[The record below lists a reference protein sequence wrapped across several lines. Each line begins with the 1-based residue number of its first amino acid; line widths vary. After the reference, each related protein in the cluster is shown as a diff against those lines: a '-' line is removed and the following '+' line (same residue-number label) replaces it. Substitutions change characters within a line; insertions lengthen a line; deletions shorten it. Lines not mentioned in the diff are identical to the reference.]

1 MICSCFNYREKSSSL
16 YCICEKKPIKQ
27 RNISDWYH
35 GRVAPSI
42 FHEVLLNVLDKFE
55 IKNFD
60 RVKVILEKKIA
71 ARKET
76 KKEEALH
83 QKLPNGVKQT
93 NHLLLKP

>member
-1 MICSCFNYREKSSSL
+1 MK
-16 YCICEKKPIKQ
+16 KKPIKQ
-27 RNISDWYH
+27 RNIGDWYH
-35 GRVAPSI
+35 GRIAPSI

-60 RVKVILEKKIA
+60 KVKAILQKKLLQEKKQ
-71 ARKET
+71 

-83 QKLPNGVKQT
+83 QKLRNGVKQT